1 MLRGWMLAGM
11 VGALAI
17 GLSGCMYAPKTKND
31 LRERGIDRQEDY
43 PGNYQ
48 SLAACWESHA
58 EPALIDFK
66 KASAVTV
73 FSDLGV
79 AEVNTGF
86 SLFEFRQKAES
97 TTTVT
102 SYDGGIH
109 KRHHT
114 DWFKVVAA
122 CSSGSLK

>member
-1 MLRGWMLAGM
+1 MLRGLMLAGM

-58 EPALIDFK
+58 EPTLIGAK
-66 KASAVTV
+66 KTSILTV
-73 FSDLGV
+73 FNDLNV
-79 AEVNTGF
+79 AEVTTGF
-86 SLFEFRQKAES
+86 SLFEFRQRDEN

-102 SYDGGIH
+102 SYDGEAHRGYH
-109 KRHHT
+109 A

>member
-1 MLRGWMLAGM
+1 MLRGLMLAGM

-48 SLAACWESHA
+48 SLAACWESNS
-58 EPALIDFK
+58 EPATLNGVKSSFL
-66 KASAVTV
+66 TV
-73 FSDLGV
+73 YNDLNT
-79 AEVNTGF
+79 AEVTTGF
-86 SLFEFRQKAES
+86 SLFEFRQRDEN

-109 KRHHT
+109 KGRHA

-122 CSSGSLK
+122 CSNGSLK